1 MKMQNILVMV
11 SHYIGKKKVI
21 QVTRE
26 QARACLIRKWAKLEH
41 KILFDNKLKLGS
53 CSKKKKNEQAWT
65 FNTRLDSFTTIN
77 GSDGSN
83 GFNVLNI
90 NSTRLLNGSAV
101 LTQIWHKPIKP

>member
-53 CSKKKKNEQAWT
+53 CSKKKKKKNKLEH
-65 FNTRLDSFTTIN
+65 LIL
-77 GSDGSN
+77 G
-83 GFNVLNI
+83 
-90 NSTRLLNGSAV
+90 
-101 LTQIWHKPIKP
+101 LTHLQP